1 MRVFAAP
8 EACSVSR
15 LFVFLLLLLA
25 ATAAVAEE
33 VPATGGD
40 FGGVGLLE
48 TRNAR
53 FREDGVL
60 EAGTSLRA
68 DRRFWFLG
76 FQALPFLE
84 TTFRLSE
91 RLNGTTGR
99 GTTTDRSFDMKLRL
113 LRESAWLPAVAV
125 GLQDM
130 IGTGIYGGEYLVA
143 SKRWHGWDF
152 SLGLGWG
159 RLGSAGG
166 IRNPL
171 RRISGRFDERER
183 DVGRGGTLRTD
194 FFQGSD
200 VAPFGGVEYSLPP
213 LPTPWGAV
221 EGLRAKL
228 EWSGDE
234 LRDERGGYPG
244 RTTGLRGRARSQL
257 NGGLQWSNEWVD
269 AGLAFVN
276 GTDLLARL
284 SLRLDPNRMPVIPL
298 SAPPPVPGR
307 AARSDGEEGLAPRVF
322 AALDAAGFQPRAF
335 ALEGGEA
342 WIAVSGGRF
351 RTLPQVLA
359 RITRATE
366 GLLPPEV
373 QVLRLSWWLG
383 GAEVARVLAP
393 RDILADAARGHV
405 SPEEAFAAVTML
417 PATGDPW
424 SGESR
429 APPQRLSYGLEPRL
443 GLILGDP
450 TRSLRWQAAIAGTA
464 RLELGS
470 GFALAGS
477 VQQRLLG
484 NIGGGLPSDSRLPHV
499 RSDYARYAREGET
512 SIPTLYAER
521 IWNLAPDVFA
531 RCTAGWLEPMFG
543 GVSGEVLYRPHDRSW
558 AVGLDLNWVR
568 QRDHDGMLGFRDYGV
583 VTGQASLYADLPVW
597 NLYGVLRAGRY
608 LAGDW
613 GGTVELGRRFA
624 NGIEVGGFATFTN
637 VSFAKFGEGS
647 FDKGLYV
654 RIPFD
659 LLGAQTRG
667 TAQTVIRPVQR
678 DGGQRLMVDNPLWGL
693 TRDGRDEAL
702 ARGIGGFAH

>member
-8 EACSVSR
+8 ETCSVPR
-15 LFVFLLLLLA
+15 LLVFLILLLA
-25 ATAAVAEE
+25 ATAAAEE

-91 RLNGTTGR
+91 RLNGTTGQ
-99 GTTTDRSFDMKLRL
+99 GTTTDRSFDLKLRL

-171 RRISGRFDERER
+171 RRISSRFDERER
-183 DVGRGGTLRTD
+183 EVGRGGTLRTD
-194 FFQGSD
+194 FFQGAD

-213 LPTPWGAV
+213 LPTPWGDV

-244 RTTGLRGRARSQL
+244 RTSGLRGRARSQL
-257 NGGLQWSNEWVD
+257 NGGLQWSNEWLD

-284 SLRLDPNRMPVIPL
+284 SLRLDPNRMPEIPL
-298 SAPPPVPGR
+298 PAPPPVPGR
-307 AARSDGEEGLAPRVF
+307 AAQAGGDGALASRVF
-322 AALDAAGFQPRAF
+322 AALGAAGFQPRAF

-342 WIAVSGGRF
+342 RIAVSGGRF

-359 RITRATE
+359 RIVRATE

-373 QVLRLSWWLG
+373 RVLRLSWWLG
-383 GAEVARVLAP
+383 GAEVARALAP
-393 RDILADAARGHV
+393 RDILADAARGRV
-405 SPEEAFAAVTML
+405 SPEEAFAAVTLL
-417 PATGDPW
+417 PVAGDPW
-424 SGESR
+424 PGESR
-429 APPQRLSYGLEPRL
+429 APPQRLSHGLEPRL

-464 RLELGS
+464 RLDLGA

-512 SIPTLYAER
+512 SIPSLYAER

-531 RCTAGWLEPMFG
+531 RATAGWLEPMFG
-543 GVSGEVLYRPHDRSW
+543 GVSGEVLYRPHERSW

-568 QRDHDGMLGFRDYGV
+568 QRDYDGMLGFRNYAV
-583 VTGQASLYADLPVW
+583 VTGQVSLHADLPVW

-647 FDKGLYV
+647 FDKGIYV

-659 LLGAQTRG
+659 LFGAQTRS

-678 DGGQRLMVDNPLWGL
+678 DGGQRLVVDNPLWGL
-693 TRDGRDEAL
+693 TRDGRDEAFE
-702 ARGIGGFAH
+702 RGIGGFAR